1 MTAESTTWNIERVWT
16 ATTED
21 TTDQLRTLELSRFRG
36 LIMLGTAGSGK
47 TTEAARLANQERAS
61 GASVQECRL
70 AEFADTS
77 TELAEH
83 LRSLSEGADEKTVFY
98 LDALDEAMIP
108 ARRRWLAIKRWVT
121 DHLGDTAA
129 SIRITCRSAVW
140 PSELTRVIADFAG
153 NQASATALLHPLS
166 DDDILSVAASHH
178 INPVAFLDRIRISGA
193 RSLAGQPLL
202 LRMLL
207 QLHQSRHGLPASQK
221 DLFQKGLEL
230 LLSDPEDRHEIGT
243 QNPVSPTRLLQAAE
257 RLACYM
263 ILGGRE
269 TVRLRGEPLPNQLS
283 LQDVSDKIA
292 REEADGIRLSGLSDS
307 SSPADFRFGH
317 RQFAEYLAGRRLARL
332 PTHQAKAFL
341 AGPDGW
347 NSGVAGPLRETAAFA
362 AMFNADIADWIATR
376 DPELIGL
383 SDVADSSLRRAATR
397 ALLDRFRRGEMTT
410 AQLRSGVLEFQG
422 LRYHEA
428 DADLRP
434 VLRARGD
441 GCDDLLECAIDLAR
455 TWKLFSLSD
464 DLADLVLDSAAP
476 MPIRAAAG
484 YALRECGHQSARQ
497 RLKPLIAGLPEDQ
510 EDELKGVALR
520 CNWPDHLSTPD
531 LLHALTARRRPSLYG
546 AYEGFLLELER
557 DEFAAAGH
565 LPAGLRWAKAQASD
579 LRDSDVM
586 HRIAIRIAQA
596 ALHQLDDP
604 AVSSELI
611 TLLRDWARHY
621 MTPLAWLPQDPLEP
635 RPNAER
641 ENRAPL
647 RTHPNAR
654 RRLIDLLMAALETRK
669 EIWELAHLTPGMA
682 NVGDFQWLL
691 SRSCEE
697 KHPMVVR
704 QNYLQLAWLLPWE
717 TNSENVDAWLLVCDG
732 EPVKSILG
740 NQRSVELASDE
751 AQELRTAWMNALPPH
766 RPEAPPLDPPPRDRI
781 QRTLHLAETDDIRH
795 FRRLCSDLTLEPT
808 STRYESAQRFL
819 TRTPGW
825 RDADSETRART
836 VELAKAYLC
845 ADVVASEASK
855 GVSPNSFHVD
865 VLGAIWLLLER
876 DPDWVTS
883 RGQSWWSSWCWYILR
898 ELIPNL
904 AGERSELKRQ
914 LLRLLN
920 ENSPASVCQEIVA
933 LARGRD
939 SEFGELLPDLLPWLL
954 AESNRELD
962 KELVAALREGT
973 IAERNV
979 AAVSEFVLAR
989 APRLSV
995 PVCLDILNGA
1005 LAGMNDAVVEHVAV
1019 SLLRKRPA
1027 ETWDSMK
1034 TFLRLAEQRGRRVL
1048 GRFAHEREAGLA
1060 ESLSTRQLGEL
1071 AGLLIELF
1079 SPETDT
1085 DHEGAHVVT
1094 ADDSV
1099 RTMRSQLISYLGSLE
1114 DADAVAALREL
1125 ERRFGTR
1132 YPWLRRPRSE
1142 AERALRLSRWSPF
1155 SVDVIADVL
1164 GAQAR
1169 RLIRSEDDVIDGIEF
1184 ALEQYAVA
1192 LIGDGA
1198 ASPEDLWNTATGA
1211 IPTPKA
1217 EEHVSGKLC
1226 GAVRSY
1232 FLEYSIAADR
1242 EVEIHRRTVST
1253 ARGGEPGSEVDILV
1267 QVPGRGTTS
1276 GDVIRVPVEVKLSCN
1291 DAVKTGI
1298 RTQLADRY
1306 MPQLG
1311 ASHGVYVVVWMSL
1324 PQPDGLRE
1332 GHRPRWPSMEL
1343 AQEDLLQEAERLSR
1357 ERGIRLRPVVVD
1369 GSLR

>member
-1 MTAESTTWNIERVWT
+1 MSTQDRSLRRYPPAPRRIRPFGGLRQYEADTWYDAAGRISFTASKGLPGIGLPRRAIRGDTAWTLRRHGAGGESHMALGWEDVCGIRDGVITRRITDDTLPGGPRQREIEYHHRRHAARRPPAARDRVPPTLRPLRPRGGLPHGMGSLRALDVPERARPAMTAESTTWNIERVWT

-21 TTDQLRTLELSRFRG
+21 TTEQLRTLELSRFRG

-178 INPVAFLDRIRISGA
+178 IDPVAFLDRIRISGA

-269 TVRLRGEPLPNQLS
+269 TVRLRGEPLPK
-283 LQDVSDKIA
+283 DVSDKIA

-307 SSPADFRFGH
+307 PSPADFRFGH

-422 LRYHEA
+422 LRYDEA
-428 DADLRP
+428 DADLRR

-557 DEFAAAGH
+557 DEFVAAGH

-586 HRIAIRIAQA
+586 HRIAMRIAQA

-611 TLLRDWARHY
+611 PLLRDWARHY
-621 MTPLAWLPQDPLEP
+621 MTPSPGC
-635 RPNAER
+635 
-641 ENRAPL
+641 
-647 RTHPNAR
+647 
-654 RRLIDLLMAALETRK
+654 RK
-669 EIWELAHLTPGMA
+669 
-682 NVGDFQWLL
+682 
-691 SRSCEE
+691 
-697 KHPMVVR
+697 
-704 QNYLQLAWLLPWE
+704 
-717 TNSENVDAWLLVCDG
+717 
-732 EPVKSILG
+732 
-740 NQRSVELASDE
+740 
-751 AQELRTAWMNALPPH
+751 
-766 RPEAPPLDPPPRDRI
+766 
-781 QRTLHLAETDDIRH
+781 LHLN
-795 FRRLCSDLTLEPT
+795 PG
-808 STRYESAQRFL
+808 
-819 TRTPGW
+819 RTP
-825 RDADSETRART
+825 
-836 VELAKAYLC
+836 
-845 ADVVASEASK
+845 K
-855 GVSPNSFHVD
+855 GR
-865 VLGAIWLLLER
+865 I
-876 DPDWVTS
+876 
-883 RGQSWWSSWCWYILR
+883 
-898 ELIPNL
+898 
-904 AGERSELKRQ
+904 
-914 LLRLLN
+914 
-920 ENSPASVCQEIVA
+920 
-933 LARGRD
+933 
-939 SEFGELLPDLLPWLL
+939 
-954 AESNRELD
+954 
-962 KELVAALREGT
+962 
-973 IAERNV
+973 
-979 AAVSEFVLAR
+979 
-989 APRLSV
+989 
-995 PVCLDILNGA
+995 
-1005 LAGMNDAVVEHVAV
+1005 
-1019 SLLRKRPA
+1019 
-1027 ETWDSMK
+1027 
-1034 TFLRLAEQRGRRVL
+1034 
-1048 GRFAHEREAGLA
+1048 
-1060 ESLSTRQLGEL
+1060 
-1071 AGLLIELF
+1071 
-1079 SPETDT
+1079 
-1085 DHEGAHVVT
+1085 
-1094 ADDSV
+1094 
-1099 RTMRSQLISYLGSLE
+1099 
-1114 DADAVAALREL
+1114 
-1125 ERRFGTR
+1125 
-1132 YPWLRRPRSE
+1132 
-1142 AERALRLSRWSPF
+1142 
-1155 SVDVIADVL
+1155 
-1164 GAQAR
+1164 
-1169 RLIRSEDDVIDGIEF
+1169 
-1184 ALEQYAVA
+1184 
-1192 LIGDGA
+1192 
-1198 ASPEDLWNTATGA
+1198 
-1211 IPTPKA
+1211 
-1217 EEHVSGKLC
+1217 
-1226 GAVRSY
+1226 
-1232 FLEYSIAADR
+1232 
-1242 EVEIHRRTVST
+1242 
-1253 ARGGEPGSEVDILV
+1253 
-1267 QVPGRGTTS
+1267 
-1276 GDVIRVPVEVKLSCN
+1276 
-1291 DAVKTGI
+1291 
-1298 RTQLADRY
+1298 
-1306 MPQLG
+1306 
-1311 ASHGVYVVVWMSL
+1311 
-1324 PQPDGLRE
+1324 
-1332 GHRPRWPSMEL
+1332 GHRCGPTRIHD
-1343 AQEDLLQEAERLSR
+1343 A
-1357 ERGIRLRPVVVD
+1357 G
-1369 GSLR
+1369 